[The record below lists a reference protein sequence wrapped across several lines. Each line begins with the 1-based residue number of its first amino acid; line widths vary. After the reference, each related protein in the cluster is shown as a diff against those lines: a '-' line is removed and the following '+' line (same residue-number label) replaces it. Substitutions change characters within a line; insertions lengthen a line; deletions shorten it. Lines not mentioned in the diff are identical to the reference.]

1 MLILIAVAVVVLII
15 LLAVAFAVAFSS
27 LDRAAK
33 EVEAE
38 REETDRAY
46 NPNLTMGYEV
56 SMRAEKEK
64 MIEEARTLAAKQ
76 AAALPRGANMRI
88 GRLGESNTMKTA
100 YDGAK
105 EQRDPFTAAKI
116 AAYHGW
122 DGLRSGFV
130 SAQEQQAAPQAAQPK
145 AKKGKIKLEPGKD
158 YPHTEITDDMP
169 PEEKRKARIANAK
182 ARSKAMKEAKA
193 AQAAG
198 QPVPTEAP
206 AQQAP
211 AQQQAQPSPAAAA
224 GIPEPDYKEITD
236 DMGADEVRKARIHNA
251 KARSKYHKALKE
263 AGIDPKEA
271 QQQQQAAQ
279 QQQEQQAQPAPQTQA
294 ASDPAA
300 AAGVPE
306 PDYIEITDDME
317 ADEVR
322 KARVHN
328 AKARSKYHK
337 ALKEAGLDPKEVQ
350 KQKEQAQ
357 QQASQEAPQADAEP
371 AAADGNGGGPDP
383 AAAAGIPEPD
393 YIEIT
398 DDMDADEVRQ
408 ARVHNA
414 KARSKY
420 FKELKAAGIDPKS
433 VAKK

>member
-1 MLILIAVAVVVLII
+1 
-15 LLAVAFAVAFSS
+15 
-27 LDRAAK
+27 
-33 EVEAE
+33 
-38 REETDRAY
+38 
-46 NPNLTMGYEV
+46 
-56 SMRAEKEK
+56 
-64 MIEEARTLAAKQ
+64 
-76 AAALPRGANMRI
+76 MRI
-88 GRLGESNTMKTA
+88 GRLGETNMKTA

-130 SAQEQQAAPQAAQPK
+130 SAQEQQAAPQTAQPK

-211 AQQQAQPSPAAAA
+211 AQQQQAQPSPAAAA
-224 GIPEPDYKEITD
+224 GIPEPDYKEISD
-236 DMGADEVRKARIHNA
+236 DMSADEVRKARIHNA
-251 KARSKYHKALKE
+251 KARSKYHKALKQ

-271 QQQQQAAQ
+271 QKQQQAAQ
-279 QQQEQQAQPAPQTQA
+279 QQQEQQAQPAQQTQA
-294 ASDPAA
+294 APDPAA

-337 ALKEAGLDPKEVQ
+337 ALKQAGLDPKEVQ

-357 QQASQEAPQADAEP
+357 QEGQQP
-371 AAADGNGGGPDP
+371 AAQTEAETTTSDGKDGSSDP

-408 ARVHNA
+408 ARVQNA